1 MLTKIINYAN
11 NLFPF
16 NIGSHRPT
24 PKMPWLINFI
34 KFLVFLPVLIYFYSI
49 HVYATNIPFA
59 DGYVI
64 HFKQIISIIQAQT
77 LSGKLELLFLNSLE
91 VLFLFNKITILLI
104 YSFLGEINLKIFIFI
119 GNSALLGL
127 LFFFYKTL
135 PENREKIFLVFPV
148 VLLLF
153 QLKPN
158 WIHMVAGANLCYHFG
173 LFFSGLAFYFLVK
186 RHTKYFF

>member
-49 HVYATNIPFA
+49 HVYATNIPFS
-59 DGYVI
+59 DDYVI
-64 HFKQIISIIQAQT
+64 HLDQIISIIQAQT
-77 LSGKLELLFLNSLE
+77 ISGKLELLFLSSLE
-91 VLFLFNKITILLI
+91 QLHLFNKITILLI

-127 LFFFYKTL
+127 LFFSTKRYPKTERKYSL
-135 PENREKIFLVFPV
+135 
-148 VLLLF
+148 
-153 QLKPN
+153 
-158 WIHMVAGANLCYHFG
+158 
-173 LFFSGLAFYFLVK
+173 YFL
-186 RHTKYFF
+186 

>member
-11 NLFPF
+11 NLSPF

-24 PKMPWLINFI
+24 PKMPWLINSV
-34 KFLVFLPVLIYFYSI
+34 KFLVFSPIFIYFYSI
-49 HVYATNIPFA
+49 YVYSTNIPFS
-59 DGYVI
+59 DDYG
-64 HFKQIISIIQAQT
+64 FSLDPIIPIIQSET
-77 LSGKLELLFLNSLE
+77 LAGKLELLFLNSLE
-91 VLFLFNKITILLI
+91 VLLLFNKITLLLI

-119 GNSALLGL
+119 GNSLLLGL

-158 WIHMVAGANLCYHFG
+158 
-173 LFFSGLAFYFLVK
+173 
-186 RHTKYFF
+186 